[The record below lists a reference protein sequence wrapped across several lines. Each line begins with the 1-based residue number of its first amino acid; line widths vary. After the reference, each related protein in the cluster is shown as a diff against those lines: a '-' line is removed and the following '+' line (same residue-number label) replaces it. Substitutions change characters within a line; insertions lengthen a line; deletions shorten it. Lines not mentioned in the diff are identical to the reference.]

1 MFLRWLLTVFPAEM
15 RQGWLLVR
23 PDLVLWLAMFALV
36 AVATMSLPP
45 PGGDQAPPA
54 LPFFVAVVAGLMT
67 TMLPAV
73 LFAAQVEG
81 RQLTWGPVLLLMAQ
95 KAAPL
100 VAYALAAVAIAW
112 SAEALMLVAVSF
124 ALGESPALIPVST
137 VAGLVILVSILVRYS
152 FLPFLVILLRREH
165 VPVVL
170 WQWDRAAAVAGLF
183 WPLTTSARMTEGL
196 RWRLAPYTLLGQV
209 LPLVAALA
217 PGASRLPVSILVLL
231 VVTVVQGVIFLH
243 YQQRCE
249 EAGVPRPAL
258 PLESPSP
265 A

>member
-1 MFLRWLLTVFPAEM
+1 MFLRWLTSVFPAEM

-23 PDLVLWLAMFALV
+23 PDLVLWLALFALV

-45 PGGDQAPPA
+45 PGGEQAPPA
-54 LPFFVAVVAGLMT
+54 LPFLVAVVAGLMT

-73 LFAAQVEG
+73 LFTAQVEG

-95 KAAPL
+95 RAAPL
-100 VAYALAAVAIAW
+100 VVYALTAVAIAW
-112 SAEALMLVAVSF
+112 SAEAVMLVAVTF
-124 ALGESPALIPVST
+124 ALGESPILIPLSS

-152 FLPFLVILLRREH
+152 FLPFLVILLQREY
-165 VPVVL
+165 VPEAL
-170 WQWDRAAAVAGLF
+170 WRWNRAGALGALF
-183 WPLTTSARMTEGL
+183 WPLTASARLTEGL
-196 RWRLAPYTLLGQV
+196 RWQLAPYTLLGQL
-209 LPLVAALA
+209 LPLLAAIA
-217 PGASRLPVSILVLL
+217 PGPSRLPASIIVLL

-243 YQQRCE
+243 YERRCE
-249 EAGVPRPAL
+249 QAGVPRPTL